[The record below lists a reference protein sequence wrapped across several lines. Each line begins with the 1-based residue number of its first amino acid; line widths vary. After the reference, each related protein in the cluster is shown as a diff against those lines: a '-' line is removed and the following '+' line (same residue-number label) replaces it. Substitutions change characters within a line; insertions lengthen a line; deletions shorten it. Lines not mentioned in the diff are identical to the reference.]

1 MGFHGFQKN
10 LILNKNAVS
19 KMNTDGITR
28 FVILYF
34 LTTFIKRSVL
44 YVVFKS
50 NHTLYFLLCCTLETV
65 SLGFPR

>member
-28 FVILYF
+28 FVILYI
-34 LTTFIKRSVL
+34 LSALASLVL
-44 YVVFKS
+44 S
-50 NHTLYFLLCCTLETV
+50 NRLPYYDFGLD
-65 SLGFPR
+65 